1 MSTCKKWREE
11 IGSFY
16 ENFKNDQT
24 MPEYWKNH
32 TVSYKITMSVYSL
45 FLARKFSNESLHSP
59 AHYHFLICDLSSCAD
74 DIHIK
79 LIQYLCTNSK
89 TYKMIFTESES
100 WWHFF
105 EESRGA
111 LKNLSCN
118 TLNLF
123 RVNRSAS
130 MVRAGGQATHEQ
142 LLP

>member
-1 MSTCKKWREE
+1 MTKPCLSTE
-11 IGSFY
+11 
-16 ENFKNDQT
+16 
-24 MPEYWKNH
+24 KNH

-89 TYKMIFTESES
+89 ATKLFLQRANS
-100 WWHFF
+100 WWQFF

-111 LKNLSCN
+111 FKNLSCN

-130 MVRAGGQATHEQ
+130 MVRAGRQATHEQ